1 METENNFDPDFLSA
15 SHMEYILE
23 FVRQAEEKERAA
35 VDRFLKEKI

>member
-1 METENNFDPDFLSA
+1 METENNFDPEFLSD

-35 VDRFLKEKI
+35 IDQFLKERD